1 MTPTPSPSRTL
12 FTAGITGVG
21 MSFPERRL
29 TNADLGKMV
38 ETDDAWIVERTGIRE
53 RRLVEPGTGASRHGV
68 LAARQALEHAGAAA
82 DEIDQIIVPT
92 VTPDMVFPATACVI
106 QHELGA
112 VNAWGYDLEGACS
125 GFIFA
130 LQNARAQVEAGH
142 ARKVL
147 VVGTEIMSSITNYED
162 RNSCILF
169 GDGAGAIVVERVDPA
184 RGGIIDAVHHIDG
197 VGIRFLHQKAGGS
210 VMPASAE
217 TVAQKLH
224 TIHQEGRE
232 VYKYAVKGMAGATA
246 EVVERNGLTGAD
258 VDLFVPHQANIR
270 IIEAAQQ
277 RLGLPDEKVMITIDR
292 FGNTTSASIPSA
304 LRVAVDEGRLREGH
318 TVVLC
323 AFGAGFTWGACL
335 LRWTAR

>member
-1 MTPTPSPSRTL
+1 MTPRTL

-29 TNADLGKMV
+29 TNADLEKMV

-53 RRLVEPGTGASRHGV
+53 RRLAPRGTGASVHGL
-68 LAARQALEHAGAAA
+68 LAARQALEHAGVTPA
-82 DEIDQIIVPT
+82 EVDQIIVPT
-92 VTPDMVFPATACVI
+92 VTPDMVFPATACLI
-106 QHELGA
+106 AHELGA

-125 GFIFA
+125 GFVFA
-130 LQNARAQVEAGH
+130 MQNARAQIEAGH
-142 ARKVL
+142 ARRVL
-147 VVGTEIMSSITNYED
+147 VIGTEIMSSITNWED

-169 GDGAGAIVVERVDPA
+169 GDGAGAVVVERIEPERV
-184 RGGIIDAVHHIDG
+184 GIIDAINRVDG
-197 VGIRFLHQKAGGS
+197 VGIKFLYQVAGGS
-210 VMPASAE
+210 RMPASAE
-217 TVAQKLH
+217 TVAQNLH
-224 TIHQEGRE
+224 TIHQEGRD
-232 VYKYAVKGMAGATA
+232 VYKYAVKGMAGVTA
-246 EVVERNGLTGAD
+246 EVVERNGLSGAD

-277 RLGLPDEKVMITIDR
+277 RLGLPDSKVMITIDR

-318 TVVLC
+318 LVVLC

-335 LRWTAR
+335 LRWTARQVAG

>member
-1 MTPTPSPSRTL
+1 MAPRTL
-12 FTAGITGVG
+12 LTAGITGVG
-21 MSFPERRL
+21 MSFPEHRL
-29 TNADLGKMV
+29 TNADLEKMV
-38 ETDDAWIVERTGIRE
+38 ETEDAWIVERTGIRE
-53 RRLVEPGTGASRHGV
+53 RRLAPRGTGASVHGV
-68 LAARQALEHAGAAA
+68 LAARQAMEHAGVTAA
-82 DEIDQIIVPT
+82 EIDQIIVPT
-92 VTPDMVFPATACVI
+92 VTPDMVFPATACLI
-106 QHELGA
+106 AHELGA
-112 VNAWGYDLEGACS
+112 VNAWGYDPEGACS

-130 LQNARAQVEAGH
+130 LQNARAQIEAGH
-142 ARKVL
+142 ARRVL

-169 GDGAGAIVVERVDPA
+169 GDGAGAVLLEPVEPE
-184 RGGIIDAVHHIDG
+184 RGGIIDAIHHVDG

-210 VMPASAE
+210 RMPASAE
-217 TVAQKLH
+217 SVAQNLH
-224 TIHQEGRE
+224 TVYQEGRD
-232 VYKYAVKGMAGATA
+232 VYKFAVKGMAGVTA

-277 RLGLPDEKVMITIDR
+277 RLGLPDSKVMITIDR

>member
-1 MTPTPSPSRTL
+1 MAPRTL
-12 FTAGITGVG
+12 LTAGITGVG

-29 TNADLGKMV
+29 TNADLEKMV
-38 ETDDAWIVERTGIRE
+38 ETEDAWIVERTGIRE
-53 RRLVEPGTGASRHGV
+53 RRLAPRGTGASVHGV
-68 LAARQALEHAGAAA
+68 LAARQAMEHAGVTAA
-82 DEIDQIIVPT
+82 EIDQIIVPT
-92 VTPDMVFPATACVI
+92 VTPDMVFPATACLI
-106 QHELGA
+106 AHELGA
-112 VNAWGYDLEGACS
+112 INAWGYDLEGACS

-130 LQNARAQVEAGH
+130 LQNARAQIEAGH
-142 ARKVL
+142 ARRIL

-169 GDGAGAIVVERVDPA
+169 GDGAGAVLLEPVAPE
-184 RGGIIDAVHHIDG
+184 RGGIIDAIHHVDG

-210 VMPASAE
+210 RMPASAE
-217 TVAQKLH
+217 TVAQNLH
-224 TIHQEGRE
+224 TVYQEGRD
-232 VYKYAVKGMAGATA
+232 VYKFAVKGMAGVTA
-246 EVVERNGLTGAD
+246 EVVERNGMTGAD

-277 RLGLPDEKVMITIDR
+277 RLGLPDSKVMITIDR

>member
-1 MTPTPSPSRTL
+1 MTPRTL

-29 TNADLGKMV
+29 TNADLEKMV

-53 RRLVEPGTGASRHGV
+53 RRLAPRGTGASVHGV
-68 LAARQALEHAGAAA
+68 LAARQAMEHAGITAA
-82 DEIDQIIVPT
+82 EIDQIIVPT
-92 VTPDMVFPATACVI
+92 VTPDMVFPATACLI
-106 QHELGA
+106 AHELGA

-130 LQNARAQVEAGH
+130 LQNARAQIEAGH
-142 ARKVL
+142 ARRVL
-147 VVGTEIMSSITNYED
+147 VIGTEIMSSITNWDD

-169 GDGAGAIVVERVDPA
+169 GDGAGAIVVERIEPERV
-184 RGGIIDAVHHIDG
+184 GIIDAINRVDG
-197 VGIRFLHQKAGGS
+197 VGIKFLHQKAGGS
-210 VMPASAE
+210 RMPASAE
-217 TVAQKLH
+217 SVAQNLH
-224 TIHQEGRE
+224 TVYQEGRD
-232 VYKYAVKGMAGATA
+232 VYKFAVKGMAGVTA
-246 EVVERNGLTGAD
+246 EVVERNGLSGAD

-277 RLGLPDEKVMITIDR
+277 RLGLPDSKVMITIDR

-304 LRVAVDEGRLREGH
+304 LRVAVDEGRLSAGNL
-318 TVVLC
+318 VVLC